1 MAEYTDFENKYR
13 SYTGFTYDGIKAFD
27 KLEKN
32 EKLADKIQ
40 WYVPGGAGIKSR
52 DEFVA
57 TVKEH
62 FGKAQTV
69 EDPEPGPKQDN
80 PGEQEKEEPTDTK
93 QENTE
98 EQKEE
103 EPTGTKQENTKE
115 SSTAEVKE

>member
-32 EKLADKIQ
+32 EKLADKMQ
-40 WYVPGGAGIKSR
+40 WYVPGGAGMQSR

-62 FGKAQTV
+62 FGKAQTT
-69 EDPEPGPKQDN
+69 EDPGQGQTQDDT
-80 PGEQEKEEPTDTK
+80 EEPVDTN

-98 EQKEE
+98 
-103 EPTGTKQENTKE
+103 E

>member
-32 EKLADKIQ
+32 EKLADKMQ
-40 WYVPGGAGIKSR
+40 WYVPGGAGMQSR
-52 DEFVA
+52 NEFVA

-62 FGKAQTV
+62 FGKAQTT
-69 EDPEPGPKQDN
+69 EDPEQDPGQGQKQDN
-80 PGEQEKEEPTDTK
+80 A
-93 QENTE
+93 E
-98 EQKEE
+98 EQKKEE
-103 EPTGTKQENTKE
+103 STDPNQENVEE

>member
-27 KLEKN
+27 KLKKN
-32 EKLADKIQ
+32 EKLADRMQ
-40 WYVPGGAGIKSR
+40 WYVPGGAGMQSR

-62 FGKAQTV
+62 FGKAQTT
-69 EDPEPGPKQDN
+69 EDPGQ
-80 PGEQEKEEPTDTK
+80 GQEHADI
-93 QENTE
+93 E

-103 EPTGTKQENTKE
+103 EPVDPNQENTE
-115 SSTAEVKE
+115 EFSTAEAQE

>member
-13 SYTGFTYDGIKAFD
+13 SYTGFTYDVIKAFD

-32 EKLADKIQ
+32 EKLAEKMQ
-40 WYVPGGAGIKSR
+40 WYVPGGAGIQSR

-62 FGKAQTV
+62 FGKAQTPQTP
-69 EDPEPGPKQDN
+69 EDPVPSQSKMMQKN
-80 PGEQEKEEPTDTK
+80 RRKMNQQIQK

-98 EQKEE
+98 E
-103 EPTGTKQENTKE
+103 
-115 SSTAEVKE
+115 SSTVEVNE

>member
-32 EKLADKIQ
+32 EKLADRMQ
-40 WYVPGGAGIKSR
+40 WYVPGGAGIQSR

-62 FGKAQTV
+62 FRKTQAT
-69 EDPEPGPKQDN
+69 EDPKPGPKQDDADDAE
-80 PGEQEKEEPTDTK
+80 EQNVEEPTDQK
-93 QENTE
+93 QENTGE
-98 EQKEE
+98 H
-103 EPTGTKQENTKE
+103 
-115 SSTAEVKE
+115 STAEVK

>member
-32 EKLADKIQ
+32 EKLADKMQ
-40 WYVPGGAGIKSR
+40 WYVPGGAGIQSR

-62 FGKAQTV
+62 FGKAQTA
-69 EDPEPGPKQDN
+69 EDQEQDPKQNN
-80 PGEQEKEEPTDTK
+80 PEEQKKEEPVDPN

-98 EQKEE
+98 
-103 EPTGTKQENTKE
+103 E

>member
-32 EKLADKIQ
+32 EKLADRMQ
-40 WYVPGGAGIKSR
+40 WYVPGGAGMQSR

-62 FGKAQTV
+62 FGKAQTA
-69 EDPEPGPKQDN
+69 EDPGQGPKQD
-80 PGEQEKEEPTDTK
+80 DA
-93 QENTE
+93 E
-98 EQKEE
+98 EQKKEELADPQQENAE
-103 EPTGTKQENTKE
+103 EP
-115 SSTAEVKE
+115 STAELKE

>member
-32 EKLADKIQ
+32 EKLADRMQ
-40 WYVPGGAGIKSR
+40 WYVPGGAGMQSR
-52 DEFVA
+52 NEFVA

-62 FGKAQTV
+62 FGKAQTT
-69 EDPEPGPKQDN
+69 EDPGQDPGQGQKQADI
-80 PGEQEKEEPTDTK
+80 
-93 QENTE
+93 E

-103 EPTGTKQENTKE
+103 EPTDH
-115 SSTAEVKE
+115 STAEVQG

>member
-32 EKLADKIQ
+32 EKLADKMQ
-40 WYVPGGAGIKSR
+40 WYVPGGAGIQSR

-62 FGKAQTV
+62 FGKAQTTQ
-69 EDPEPGPKQDN
+69 DPEQSQKQADAE
-80 PGEQEKEEPTDTK
+80 EQKKEEPTDPE
-93 QENTE
+93 QENAE
-98 EQKEE
+98 EF
-103 EPTGTKQENTKE
+103 
-115 SSTAEVKE
+115 STAEAQE

>member
-32 EKLADKIQ
+32 EKLADKMQ
-40 WYVPGGAGIKSR
+40 WYVPGGAGMQSR

-62 FGKAQTV
+62 FGKAQTTGK
-69 EDPEPGPKQDN
+69 PEQGQKQADTE
-80 PGEQEKEEPTDTK
+80 EQKKEEPTDTK
-93 QENTE
+93 QENA
-98 EQKEE
+98 E
-103 EPTGTKQENTKE
+103 EP
-115 SSTAEVKE
+115 STAEVKE

>member
-32 EKLADKIQ
+32 EKLADRMQ
-40 WYVPGGAGIKSR
+40 WYVPGGAGMQSR
-52 DEFVA
+52 NEFVA

-62 FGKAQTV
+62 FGNAQTT
-69 EDPEPGPKQDN
+69 EDPGQDPGQGQKQDN
-80 PGEQEKEEPTDTK
+80 A
-93 QENTE
+93 E

-103 EPTGTKQENTKE
+103 EPTEE
-115 SSTAEVKE
+115 SSTIEVKEK

>member
-1 MAEYTDFENKYR
+1 MAEYTYFENKYR

-32 EKLADKIQ
+32 EKLADRMQ
-40 WYVPGGAGIKSR
+40 WYVPGGAGMQSR

-62 FGKAQTV
+62 FGKAQTT
-69 EDPEPGPKQDN
+69 EDPGQGPVQGQKQD
-80 PGEQEKEEPTDTK
+80 
-93 QENTE
+93 NTE

-103 EPTGTKQENTKE
+103 EPTDPKQKNVEE
-115 SSTAEVKE
+115 SSTAELKE

>member
-32 EKLADKIQ
+32 EKLADRMQ
-40 WYVPGGAGIKSR
+40 WYVPGGAGMQSR

-62 FGKAQTV
+62 FGKAQTT
-69 EDPEPGPKQDN
+69 EDPEQDPEQGPKQADTE
-80 PGEQEKEEPTDTK
+80 EQKKEEPTDPK

-98 EQKEE
+98 E
-103 EPTGTKQENTKE
+103 
-115 SSTAEVKE
+115 SSTVEVKEK

>member
-32 EKLADKIQ
+32 ETLADRRQ
-40 WYVPGGAGIKSR
+40 WYVPGGAGIQSR

-62 FGKAQTV
+62 FGKAQTT
-69 EDPEPGPKQDN
+69 EDPEQDPEQGPKQADTE
-80 PGEQEKEEPTDTK
+80 EQKKEEPTDPK

-98 EQKEE
+98 E
-103 EPTGTKQENTKE
+103 
-115 SSTAEVKE
+115 SSTVEVKEK

>member
-32 EKLADKIQ
+32 EKLADRMQ
-40 WYVPGGAGIKSR
+40 WYVPGGAGIQSR

-62 FGKAQTV
+62 FGKAQAT
-69 EDPEPGPKQDN
+69 EDPGQADVE
-80 PGEQEKEEPTDTK
+80 EQKKEEPVDTN
-93 QENTE
+93 QENV
-98 EQKEE
+98 E
-103 EPTGTKQENTKE
+103 EP
-115 SSTAEVKE
+115 STAEVKE

>member
-32 EKLADKIQ
+32 EKLADRMQ
-40 WYVPGGAGIKSR
+40 WYVPGGAGMQSR

-62 FGKAQTV
+62 FGKAQTT
-69 EDPEPGPKQDN
+69 EDPGQEPGQGQNQADI
-80 PGEQEKEEPTDTK
+80 
-93 QENTE
+93 E

-103 EPTGTKQENTKE
+103 EPTEE
-115 SSTAEVKE
+115 SSTVEVKEK

>member
-32 EKLADKIQ
+32 EKLADKMQ
-40 WYVPGGAGIKSR
+40 WYVPGGAGIQSR

-62 FGKAQTV
+62 FGKAQTT
-69 EDPEPGPKQDN
+69 EDPEPGQKQAD
-80 PGEQEKEEPTDTK
+80 
-93 QENTE
+93 TE

-103 EPTGTKQENTKE
+103 ESTDPKQENVEE

>member
-32 EKLADKIQ
+32 EKLADKMQ
-40 WYVPGGAGIKSR
+40 WYVPGGAGIQAR

-62 FGKAQTV
+62 FGKAQTT
-69 EDPEPGPKQDN
+69 EGQKQADA
-80 PGEQEKEEPTDTK
+80 
-93 QENTE
+93 E

-103 EPTGTKQENTKE
+103 EPTDQKQENAE
-115 SSTAEVKE
+115 GHSTAELKEK

>member
-32 EKLADKIQ
+32 EKLADRMQ
-40 WYVPGGAGIKSR
+40 WYVPGGAGMQSR

-62 FGKAQTV
+62 FGKAQTT
-69 EDPEPGPKQDN
+69 EDPEQSLKQADVE
-80 PGEQEKEEPTDTK
+80 EQNKEEPTDPK
-93 QENTE
+93 QENNG
-98 EQKEE
+98 KF
-103 EPTGTKQENTKE
+103 
-115 SSTAEVKE
+115 STAEVKEK

>member
-32 EKLADKIQ
+32 ENLADRMQ

-62 FGKAQTV
+62 FGKAQTT
-69 EDPEPGPKQDN
+69 EDPVPGPKQDN
-80 PGEQEKEEPTDTK
+80 PGEQEKEEPTEQKD
-93 QENTE
+93 E
-98 EQKEE
+98 EQ
-103 EPTGTKQENTKE
+103 
-115 SSTAEVKE
+115 STAEVKE

>member
-32 EKLADKIQ
+32 EKLADKMQ
-40 WYVPGGAGIKSR
+40 WYVPGGAGMQSR

-57 TVKEH
+57 TGKEH
-62 FGKAQTV
+62 FGTTQTT
-69 EDPEPGPKQDN
+69 EDPGQGPKQD
-80 PGEQEKEEPTDTK
+80 
-93 QENTE
+93 NTE

-103 EPTGTKQENTKE
+103 EPTDQKQKNIEE
-115 SSTAEVKE
+115 PSTAEVKE

>member
-32 EKLADKIQ
+32 EKLADRMQ
-40 WYVPGGAGIKSR
+40 WYVPGGAGMQSR
-52 DEFVA
+52 NEFVA

-62 FGKAQTV
+62 FGKAQTT
-69 EDPEPGPKQDN
+69 EDPGQDPGQGQKQADI
-80 PGEQEKEEPTDTK
+80 
-93 QENTE
+93 E

-103 EPTGTKQENTKE
+103 EPTEE
-115 SSTAEVKE
+115 SSTIEVKEK

>member
-32 EKLADKIQ
+32 EKLADKMQ
-40 WYVPGGAGIKSR
+40 WYVPGGAGMQSR
-52 DEFVA
+52 NEFVA

-62 FGKAQTV
+62 FGKPQTT
-69 EDPEPGPKQDN
+69 EGQEPEPTQDN
-80 PGEQEKEEPTDTK
+80 P
-93 QENTE
+93 E

-103 EPTGTKQENTKE
+103 EPTDPNQENTE
-115 SSTAEVKE
+115 EPSTAEVKE

>member
-32 EKLADKIQ
+32 EKLADRMQ
-40 WYVPGGAGIKSR
+40 WYVPGGAGMQSR

-62 FGKAQTV
+62 FGKAQTT
-69 EDPEPGPKQDN
+69 EDQEQDPKQNN
-80 PGEQEKEEPTDTK
+80 PEEQKKEETTDPK

-98 EQKEE
+98 
-103 EPTGTKQENTKE
+103 E

>member
-32 EKLADKIQ
+32 ENLADKMQ

-62 FGKAQTV
+62 FGKVQTT
-69 EDPEPGPKQDN
+69 EDQGPGPKQDN
-80 PGEQEKEEPTDTK
+80 PGEQKKEESTDPK
-93 QENTE
+93 QEDATEQKDE
-98 EQKEE
+98 EQ
-103 EPTGTKQENTKE
+103 
-115 SSTAEVKE
+115 STAEVKE

>member
-32 EKLADKIQ
+32 EKLADKMQ
-40 WYVPGGAGIKSR
+40 WYVPGGAGMQSR

-62 FGKAQTV
+62 FGKAQTT
-69 EDPEPGPKQDN
+69 EDQGQD
-80 PGEQEKEEPTDTK
+80 QRQAD
-93 QENTE
+93 TE
-98 EQKEE
+98 EQKKE
-103 EPTGTKQENTKE
+103 EPADPKQENIE
-115 SSTAEVKE
+115 EPSTAEVKE

>member
-32 EKLADKIQ
+32 EKLADKMQ
-40 WYVPGGAGIKSR
+40 WYVPGGAGMQSR

-62 FGKAQTV
+62 FEKAQTPQTP
-69 EDPEPGPKQDN
+69 EDPEQGQNQADA
-80 PGEQEKEEPTDTK
+80 
-93 QENTE
+93 E

-103 EPTGTKQENTKE
+103 EPTDH
-115 SSTAEVKE
+115 STAEVQG

>member
-32 EKLADKIQ
+32 EKLADRMQ
-40 WYVPGGAGIKSR
+40 WYVPGGAGIQAR

-62 FGKAQTV
+62 FGKAQTT
-69 EDPEPGPKQDN
+69 EDPGQSPKQADVE
-80 PGEQEKEEPTDTK
+80 EQNEEESTYPK
-93 QENTE
+93 QENT
-98 EQKEE
+98 
-103 EPTGTKQENTKE
+103 GE
-115 SSTAEVKE
+115 SSTAVTEE

>member
-32 EKLADKIQ
+32 EKLADKMQ
-40 WYVPGGAGIKSR
+40 WYVPGGAGMQSR
-52 DEFVA
+52 NEFVA

-62 FGKAQTV
+62 FGKAQTT
-69 EDPEPGPKQDN
+69 EDQEPEPEPKQDN
-80 PGEQEKEEPTDTK
+80 PGEQEKEESADPR

-98 EQKEE
+98 E
-103 EPTGTKQENTKE
+103 P
-115 SSTAEVKE
+115 STAELKEK

>member
-32 EKLADKIQ
+32 EKLADRMQ
-40 WYVPGGAGIKSR
+40 WYVPGGAGMQSR

-62 FGKAQTV
+62 FGKAQTT
-69 EDPEPGPKQDN
+69 EDPGQSQKQAN
-80 PGEQEKEEPTDTK
+80 IEEQPADPN

-98 EQKEE
+98 
-103 EPTGTKQENTKE
+103 E

>member
-32 EKLADKIQ
+32 EKLADRMQ
-40 WYVPGGAGIKSR
+40 WYVPGGAGMQSR

-62 FGKAQTV
+62 FGKAQTT
-69 EDPEPGPKQDN
+69 EDPGQDPGQGQNQADI
-80 PGEQEKEEPTDTK
+80 
-93 QENTE
+93 E

-103 EPTGTKQENTKE
+103 EPTEE
-115 SSTAEVKE
+115 SSTVEVKEK

>member
-32 EKLADKIQ
+32 EKLADKMQ
-40 WYVPGGAGIKSR
+40 WYVPGGAGMQSR

-69 EDPEPGPKQDN
+69 EDSGQGPKQDDHE
-80 PGEQEKEEPTDTK
+80 EQKKEESTDPN

-98 EQKEE
+98 
-103 EPTGTKQENTKE
+103 E

>member
-32 EKLADKIQ
+32 EKLADKMQ
-40 WYVPGGAGIKSR
+40 WYVPGGAGMQSR

-62 FGKAQTV
+62 FGKAQTT
-69 EDPEPGPKQDN
+69 EDQGQGQKQADV
-80 PGEQEKEEPTDTK
+80 
-93 QENTE
+93 E

-103 EPTGTKQENTKE
+103 EPTDHKQKNIEE
-115 SSTAEVKE
+115 PSTAELKEK

>member
-32 EKLADKIQ
+32 EKLADRMQ
-40 WYVPGGAGIKSR
+40 WYVPGGAGMQSR

-62 FGKAQTV
+62 FGKAQTT
-69 EDPEPGPKQDN
+69 EDPEQDPGQGQKQADI
-80 PGEQEKEEPTDTK
+80 
-93 QENTE
+93 E

-103 EPTGTKQENTKE
+103 EPTDPNQENTGE